1 MQDKARKWIYVV
13 LIIVFVA
20 SVCMVIQSMISARK
34 AEEARQLA
42 EEMAKME
49 TTVMAETTAPILRQR
64 QFYLHRVRQLNKDY
78 F

>member
-20 SVCMVIQSMISARK
+20 SVCKVIQSMISARK

-42 EEMAKME
+42 
-49 TTVMAETTAPILRQR
+49 
-64 QFYLHRVRQLNKDY
+64 
-78 F
+78 